1 MDLASTSID
10 FDRVLAIS
18 IDPASTSID
27 PASTSIDPASISIVG
42 SSNFALLRFILEGTS
57 SCHL

>member
-10 FDRVLAIS
+10 FDRVLAS
-18 IDPASTSID
+18 SID

-42 SSNFALLRFILEGTS
+42 SNNFAVLRFILEGTS